1 MLRGASRSLV
11 RTLFDRVGVG
21 ALCSVVLLI
30 SVLLYF
36 RFVAPEQFFERF
48 VPFEEY
54 PTEPMQEAMGV
65 NQVDREHRAILALGS
80 RYAGQP
86 GYYRSAD
93 YIRDAFEQA
102 GLEIYV
108 QEFQTVAP
116 QTAYREIYRVLQES
130 VAQAPR
136 VEPLEDVSIYPFM
149 PNFLQPVVTPP
160 EGITGEIVLL
170 DEETL
175 NTRRDF
181 DGCIGLIDSREEAVP
196 REYWFDWTRYANL
209 GMEALLVSHSQGLE
223 EAPWADFSPSRGKWA
238 MVSSVPINYVRLA
251 ATKGIFRYVGE
262 TIRLRVRVDYRR
274 VDNVNLFGVLRASRP
289 SAEAIL
295 VTFPYDAPSFLPDLA
310 PGVLPALASVVPL
323 RLLDGLLR
331 YERSRRRDIIFAA
344 LGSSAL
350 AEGGHNNLLR
360 VIGKKNQNFQPE
372 RSLQLGKFNP
382 ARNRLVG
389 TTMDAG
395 DQRQVYLEEHWE
407 KNERQRYRV
416 GKVIELFEIEGFA
429 ADSDT
434 TRRVLDGLD
443 ESARDLVKEQFAYV
457 VKTRAF
463 ELGAPLLETKIELER
478 KRASE
483 TAESKALHNYL
494 KAKQQ
499 FDEAHAASGYRMT
512 HLLETKGETAKRY
525 GLRTRLWERI
535 KELQSHHERRR
546 RELEQDTEVL
556 NLFNRYA
563 RIGLFSTRLAPAPP
577 DSSRG
582 TEVVSSGSGAVYV
595 QSTSNTIIRL
605 MNRAKRRLELGDA
618 LEVPAPEEWQDR
630 TVARHIGHSV
640 SRQASQIWGNIGY
653 PTFFI
658 YSFERKKSYS
668 HYAYPVVLPFMH
680 DLDTLSDTLLVIG
693 ESMLSLAHGN
703 GSLEATQIWH
713 GHQGRDFG
721 GRVLAAQVGPSMVPN
736 YTVKDA
742 LVACRSRPD
751 SNMWAY
757 PGYYRHPI
765 LMTDVYGRYE
775 ASRNF
780 NDFPV
785 FSNVGRD
792 GGTIAPLAAKIGAD
806 GFISHMKDEGDAIQ
820 RSFKSTKVPWWRAQ
834 DLTLV
839 LFPAS
844 PMTLLDLT
852 NPQTLKGYTGVKM
865 IRSDGLVAPDR
876 FCLFESTGLI
886 ATFLEPDQRCY
897 VELQSGAQEHERAKV
912 TRAFMTNV
920 DASSEGDLNREI
932 DGRGYLVS
940 DHPYLRDLPSEV
952 AHSMAYV
959 NGRRL
964 ELQNFY
970 GMADERINDYH
981 SKVLTHLDESQ
992 GTSLS
997 KKMSIREARQAV
1009 TYATLNHPELR
1020 KSVIEA
1026 VAGILWY
1033 LALLVPFV
1041 FFFEK
1046 ILFCFSDVRKQMA
1059 AQMVIFVTVFALLR
1073 LLHPAFSMVR
1083 SSLMILLGFVI
1094 ILISISIT
1102 VLFSQKAHENF
1113 RELLKRRGRARTA
1126 EVDKLGVMYS
1136 AFMLGLNNMHRR
1148 KVRTGL
1154 TCATLSI
1161 ITFAIICF
1169 TSVQDDLVEENIA
1182 VGVAPYQGLLLK
1194 HDQMAP
1200 FHSGEIQAIHE
1211 KFGDRYE
1218 VCPRYMQVG
1227 YEDFRDR
1234 GRKNPDLTISRE
1246 GEGRMR
1252 MMEFESV
1259 IRMKHNEPMR
1269 HRIRFLTDN
1278 EWFSENDEIET
1289 GGLIP
1294 VFIPDTMA
1302 ERLSISVNQVN
1313 NGPITVWINGE
1324 RCTVRGIFDSDAYD
1338 AMTDLDGYRLLPFDV
1353 TAIQVLTTKG
1363 WGTGVVADEDDPKI
1377 PSQGVILAPYSDHRF
1392 MINQGSG
1399 RVISVA
1405 IAMPDAGNKEVRQV
1419 VESFVEQTARPVSY
1433 GLDGIAYWAR
1443 RTREGGLGD
1452 LFDLAVPLAI
1462 AAFTVL
1468 NTMRGSV
1475 YERRD
1480 EIYVYNSLGI
1490 APRHVF
1496 FMFLSEALVYA
1507 VVGSILGYTLSQGTG
1522 RILTALDMTGGFNMS
1537 FTSLSTVYASLTLF
1551 GAVLISTY
1559 FPARSAMQIAAP
1571 AEDAGWDLPEPE
1583 GDYLRFHLPFTFNFR
1598 GRIGVLAFFDRMLL
1612 DHGEGGA
1619 GRFFSKIPKYF
1630 VDPERNLLGELSY
1643 VPSINATIWLKPFD
1657 LGISQRLAIA
1667 MPPDEESHEY
1677 ITRIEIQRLSGTR
1690 DSWLRLN
1697 RDFISQIRQHFLHW
1711 RALSGEEREGLF
1723 NESRDRLAA
1732 ATREAA
1738 SVSGGIRGIRQGFD
1752 LV

>member
-1 MLRGASRSLV
+1 MLRDGSPRTG
-11 RTLFDRVGVG
+11 RTLWDRIGVG
-21 ALCSVVLLI
+21 TLCLVALPI

-36 RFVAPEQFFERF
+36 RFAAPEQLYERF

-54 PTEPMQEAMGV
+54 PTEPMQEAMRV
-65 NQVDREHRAILALGS
+65 DRVDREHRTILAFGS
-80 RYAGQP
+80 RFAGQP

-102 GLEIYV
+102 GLEIYE

-116 QTAYREIYRVLQES
+116 QTAYREIYRVLGES
-130 VAQAPR
+130 AARAPR
-136 VEPLEDVSIYPFM
+136 EEPLEDVSIYPFM

-160 EGITGEIVLL
+160 EGITGELVLL

-196 REYWFDWTRYANL
+196 RDYGFDWTRYANL
-209 GMEALLVSHSQGLE
+209 GMEALLVSHSQGLD
-223 EAPWADFSPSRGKWA
+223 EAPWVDFSPSRGRWA

-251 ATKGIFRYVGE
+251 ASEGIFRYLGE
-262 TIRLRVRVDYRR
+262 TIRLRIRVDFRR
-274 VDNVNLFGVLRASRP
+274 VDNVNLFGVLRASEP

-295 VTFPYDAPSFLPDLA
+295 VTFPYDAPSILPDLA

-331 YERSRRRDIIFAA
+331 YEGSRRRDIIFAA

-360 VIGKKNQNFQPE
+360 VIGKKNQDFQPE
-372 RSLQLGKFNP
+372 QSLHLGEFDP

-395 DQRQVYLEEHWE
+395 DQRQVYLEERWE
-407 KNERQRYRV
+407 ENERQRHRV
-416 GKVIELFEIEGFA
+416 GRVLELVEVEGFA
-429 ADSDT
+429 EDPDT
-434 TRRVLDGLD
+434 TERVLNDLDGRI
-443 ESARDLVKEQFAYV
+443 RDLVEDQFAYV
-457 VKTRAF
+457 LKTHAF
-463 ELGAPLLETKIELER
+463 ELGAPLLEAKIELER
-478 KRASE
+478 VRTSGITDDE
-483 TAESKALHNYL
+483 ALRGYL
-494 KAKQQ
+494 KAKKPY
-499 FDEAHAASGYRMT
+499 DEAHSASGYRMI
-512 HLLETKGETAKRY
+512 HLLKTKAERVKRY
-525 GLRTRLWERI
+525 GLRARLWERI
-535 KELQSHHERRR
+535 KELERHHERRR
-546 RELEQDTEVL
+546 RELEQDVEVL
-556 NLFNRYA
+556 NLFNEYA

-577 DSSRG
+577 ESSTG
-582 TEVVSSGSGAVYV
+582 AEVVSSGSGTAYV
-595 QSTSNTIIRL
+595 QSTINTIIRL

-618 LEVPAPEEWQDR
+618 LEVPAPGEWQDR
-630 TVARHIGHSV
+630 TVGRHIGHYV
-640 SRQASQIWGNIGY
+640 TRQAQRVWGNIGY
-653 PTFFI
+653 PTFYI

-668 HYAYPVVLPFMH
+668 HYAYPVDLPFMH
-680 DLDTLSDTLLVIG
+680 DLDTLSKTFLVVG

-721 GRVLAAQVGPSMVPN
+721 GRVLAAQVGQSMVPN

-765 LMTDVYGRYE
+765 LMSDVYGRYE
-775 ASRNF
+775 APRNF

-806 GFISHMKDEGDAIQ
+806 GFISHIKDEGEAMQ
-820 RSFKSTKVPWWRAQ
+820 RFFKSTKVPWWRAQ

-844 PMTLLDLT
+844 PITLLDLT
-852 NPQTLKGYTGVKM
+852 NPQTLKEYTGVKM
-865 IRSDGLVAPDR
+865 ILSDGLVPPDR
-876 FCLFESTGLI
+876 FCLFESTGLV
-886 ATFLEPDQRCY
+886 ATFLEPDQRVY
-897 VELQSGAQEHERAKV
+897 VELQSGAQEHQRAKV

-932 DGRGYLVS
+932 DGTGYLVR

-964 ELQNFY
+964 ELQNSY

-992 GTSLS
+992 EVSLS
-997 KKMSIREARQAV
+997 KKMSIRKARQAV

-1020 KSVIEA
+1020 KSIMEA

-1033 LALLVPFV
+1033 LALLVPFI

-1046 ILFCFSDVRKQMA
+1046 LLFCFSDVRKQIA

-1083 SSLMILLGFVI
+1083 SSMMILLGFVI

-1102 VLFSQKAHENF
+1102 VLFSGKAHENF
-1113 RELLKRRGRARTA
+1113 QDLMKKRGRPRAA
-1126 EVDKLGVMYS
+1126 EVDKLGVMTS

-1154 TCATLSI
+1154 TCATLTLL
-1161 ITFAIICF
+1161 TFVIICF

-1194 HDQMAP
+1194 HEQMAP

-1211 KFGDRYE
+1211 KYGDRYE
-1218 VCPRYMQVG
+1218 VCPRYMRVG

-1234 GRKNPDLTISRE
+1234 RRKNPDLTISRE
-1246 GEGRMR
+1246 GEGGLRK
-1252 MMEFESV
+1252 MEFDSV
-1259 IRMKHNEPMR
+1259 IRLKHNEPMR
-1269 HRIRFLTDN
+1269 NRIRFLTDN
-1278 EWFSENDEIET
+1278 EWFTENDEIET
-1289 GGLIP
+1289 SGLIP

-1302 ERLSISVNQVN
+1302 ERLSITVNQVN
-1313 NGPITVWINGE
+1313 KQPVTVWINGE
-1324 RCTVRGIFDSDAYD
+1324 QCAVRGIFDSEAYD
-1338 AMTDLDGYRLLPFDV
+1338 AMADLDGYRLLPFDV
-1353 TAIQVLTTKG
+1353 TAIEVLTTKG
-1363 WGTGVVADEDDPKI
+1363 WGTGVVANEEDPKI
-1377 PSQGVILAPYSDHRF
+1377 PPQGVILAPYSDHRF
-1392 MINQGSG
+1392 TINQGNG

-1405 IAMPDAGNKEVRQV
+1405 IAMPEAGNKEVRLA

-1433 GLDGIAYWAR
+1433 GLDGMAYWGR

-1452 LFDLAVPLAI
+1452 LLDLAIPLAI

-1480 EIYVYNSLGI
+1480 EIYIYNSLGI
-1490 APRHVF
+1490 APRHIF

-1507 VVGSILGYTLSQGTG
+1507 VVGSILGYTLSQGIG
-1522 RILTALDMTGGFNMS
+1522 RILTTLDMTGGFNMS
-1537 FTSLSTVYASLTLF
+1537 FTSLSTIYASLTLF

-1571 AEDAGWDLPEPE
+1571 AEDAGWDLPEPD
-1583 GDYLRFHLPFTFNFR
+1583 GNYLRFHLPFTFNYL

-1619 GRFFSKIPKYF
+1619 GRFFSKTPGFSI
-1630 VDPERNLLGELSY
+1630 DPEGDPLGSSSY

-1657 LGISQRLAIA
+1657 LGVSQRLAIA
-1667 MPPDEESHEY
+1667 MPPDEESREY
-1677 ITRIEIQRLSGTR
+1677 KVRIEIQRLSGTR

-1697 RDFISQIRQHFLHW
+1697 RDFIAQIRQHFLHW
-1711 RALSGEEREGLF
+1711 RALSEQEREELF
-1723 NESRDRLAA
+1723 NESKDRLAA
-1732 ATREAA
+1732 VTGEVASGLAA
-1738 SVSGGIRGIRQGFD
+1738 SGESERVSG
-1752 LV
+1752 

>member
-1 MLRGASRSLV
+1 MHRGGNSRLTG
-11 RTLFDRVGVG
+11 RTLFDRIGVG
-21 ALCSVVLLI
+21 TLSLFALLI
-30 SVLLYF
+30 SVLLYS
-36 RFVAPEQFFERF
+36 RFAAPERLFERF

-54 PTEPMQEAMGV
+54 RTEPMQEAMGV
-65 NQVDREHRAILALGS
+65 DRVDREHRAILALGS
-80 RYAGQP
+80 RFAGQP

-93 YIRDAFEQA
+93 YIRDAFDRA
-102 GLEIYV
+102 GLEIYE

-116 QTAYREIYRVLQES
+116 QTAYREIYRVLEES
-130 VAQAPR
+130 AARAAR
-136 VEPLEDVSIYPFM
+136 VEPLEGVTIYPFM
-149 PNFLQPVVTPP
+149 PNYLQPVVTPP
-160 EGITGEIVLL
+160 EGITGELVLL
-170 DEETL
+170 DQETL

-196 REYWFDWTRYANL
+196 REYGFDWTRYANL

-223 EAPWADFSPSRGKWA
+223 EAPWVDFSPGRGRWA

-251 ATKGIFRYVGE
+251 ASKGIFRYIGE

-274 VDNVNLFGVLRASRP
+274 VDNVNLFGVLRAP
-289 SAEAIL
+289 KTSAEAIL
-295 VTFPYDAPSFLPDLA
+295 ITFPYDAPSILPDLA

-323 RLLDGLLR
+323 RLLDGLLQ
-331 YERSRRRDIIFAA
+331 YEGSRRRDIIFAG

-360 VIGKKNQNFQPE
+360 VIGKKNQDFQPE
-372 RSLQLGKFNP
+372 RLLQLGKFDP

-395 DQRQVYLEEHWE
+395 DQRQVYLEERWE
-407 KNERQRYRV
+407 ENERQRYRV
-416 GKVIELFEIEGFA
+416 GKVLELFEVEGFA

-434 TRRVLDGLD
+434 TRKVLNGLD
-443 ESARDLVKEQFAYV
+443 ESVRDLVKEQFAYV

-463 ELGAPLLETKIELER
+463 ELGAPLLEAKIELER
-478 KRASE
+478 KRASGIADSE
-483 TAESKALHNYL
+483 ALRNYL
-494 KAKQQ
+494 KTKQKY
-499 FDEAHAASGYRMT
+499 DEAHSASGYRMT
-512 HLLETKGETAKRY
+512 HLLKTKGERAKRY
-525 GLRTRLWERI
+525 GLRARLWERI
-535 KELQSHHERRR
+535 KKLQGHHERRR

-577 DSSRG
+577 ESSPG
-582 TEVVSSGSGAVYV
+582 TEVVSSGSGAAYI
-595 QSTSNTIIRL
+595 QSTITTIIRL

-618 LEVPAPEEWQDR
+618 LELPAPGEWQDR
-630 TVARHIGHSV
+630 TVSRHIGHYV
-640 SRQASQIWGNIGY
+640 SRQAPRIWGNIGY

-668 HYAYPVVLPFMH
+668 HYAYPVDLPFMH
-680 DLDTLSDTLLVIG
+680 DLDTLSNTLLVIG
-693 ESMLSLAHGN
+693 ESMISLAHGN

-713 GHQGRDFG
+713 GHQGRDFS

-736 YTVKDA
+736 YPVKDA

-765 LMTDVYGRYE
+765 LMSDVYGRYE

-806 GFISHMKDEGDAIQ
+806 GLISHIKDEGDAIQ
-820 RSFKSTKVPWWRAQ
+820 RTFKSTKVPWWRAQ

-839 LFPAS
+839 LFPGS

-852 NPQTLKGYTGVKM
+852 NPQTLKEYTGVKM

-876 FCLFESTGLI
+876 FCLFESTGLV

-897 VELQSGAQEHERAKV
+897 VELQSGAQEHQRAKV

-920 DASSEGDLNREI
+920 DASPEGDLNREI

-964 ELQNFY
+964 ELQNYY
-970 GMADERINDYH
+970 GMADKRINDYH
-981 SKVLTHLDESQ
+981 NKVLTHLDGSQ
-992 GTSLS
+992 EASLS

-1020 KSVIEA
+1020 KSIMEA
-1026 VAGILWY
+1026 VVGILWY
-1033 LALLVPFV
+1033 LALLVPFI

-1046 ILFCFSDVRKQMA
+1046 LLFCFSDVRKQIA

-1102 VLFSQKAHENF
+1102 VLFSEKAHENF

-1126 EVDKLGVMYS
+1126 EVDKLGVMSS

-1154 TCATLSI
+1154 TCATLSL
-1161 ITFAIICF
+1161 ITFVIICF

-1194 HDQMAP
+1194 QEQMAP

-1211 KFGDRYE
+1211 KYGDRFE
-1218 VCPRYMQVG
+1218 VCPRYMRIG

-1234 GRKNPDLTISRE
+1234 SRKNPDLTISRQ
-1246 GEGRMR
+1246 GEGRLR
-1252 MMEFESV
+1252 KIEFESV

-1269 HRIRFLTDN
+1269 NRIRFLTDN
-1278 EWFSENDEIET
+1278 EWFTENDEIET

-1302 ERLSISVNQVN
+1302 ERLSIFVNQVN
-1313 NGPITVWINGE
+1313 KEPVTVWINGE
-1324 RCTVRGIFDSDAYD
+1324 QCAVRGIFDSDAYD

-1353 TAIQVLTTKG
+1353 TAIEVLTTKG
-1363 WGTGVVADEDDPKI
+1363 WGTGVVANEDDPKI
-1377 PSQGVILAPYSDHRF
+1377 PPHGVILAPYSDHRF
-1392 MINQGSG
+1392 TINQGTG

-1419 VESFVEQTARPVSY
+1419 VASFVEQTARPVSY

-1551 GAVLISTY
+1551 AAVLISTY

-1612 DHGEGGA
+1612 DHGEGGT
-1619 GRFFSKIPKYF
+1619 GRFFSEIPEYF
-1630 VDPERNLLGELSY
+1630 VDPERNPPGDLSY

-1657 LGISQRLAIA
+1657 LGVSQRLAIA
-1667 MPPDEESHEY
+1667 MPPDEESREY
-1677 ITRIEIQRLSGTR
+1677 ITRIEIQHLSGTQ

-1697 RDFISQIRQHFLHW
+1697 RGFIAQIRQHFLHW
-1711 RALSGEEREGLF
+1711 RALSLVEREELF
-1723 NESRDRLAA
+1723 SESRDRLAA
-1732 ATREAA
+1732 AMVNVASGLNEAA
-1738 SVSGGIRGIRQGFD
+1738 ESDRT
-1752 LV
+1752 